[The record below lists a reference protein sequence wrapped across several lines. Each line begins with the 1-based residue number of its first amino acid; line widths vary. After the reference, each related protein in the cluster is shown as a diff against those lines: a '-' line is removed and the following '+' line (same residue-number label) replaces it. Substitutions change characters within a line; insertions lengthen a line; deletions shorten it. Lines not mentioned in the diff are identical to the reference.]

1 MGWCKARLMTAARRT
16 VKGCLMYNVAT
27 NAVCFQG
34 WRRTCRGASMAEE
47 QAHTLPLFGDEEVGP
62 AEQAETAAKPL
73 ERQPLLM
80 IMDGHAMVHRSFR
93 AISTQRHLTVN
104 ATGEDVTGV
113 YGFTNVFLRALQE
126 WNPAYCAIAFD
137 TSAPTFRHKQFEE
150 YKAQREST
158 PEELRPQFGR
168 VKELMESFGVAVYEL
183 EGWEADDVIGTLSAQ
198 AEKMGLDSVIL
209 TGDRDTFQ
217 LISPKVKVDLASS
230 IQDRRVYDEAELAER
245 YSGLTSAQQPD
256 FKALLGDSSD
266 NIPGVPK
273 VGEKTAITL
282 LNDYKNLEGI
292 YEHIDEVSRPS
303 VKQSLEEFK
312 ERAFFNREIMTI
324 DRNSPVE
331 LDLERAKFGEFD
343 RDAVVKFMTELEF
356 FTIIPRIPETD
367 SSQGTSTAA
376 DSPIQAPGEGAD
388 YTVVRTKEQL
398 AQLVVAL
405 KDAGRFS
412 FDTETTGLDA
422 VQSGLVGLSF
432 STEPSVAW
440 YVPVGHSEGEQLPME
455 EVLAELRPL
464 FESPDISK
472 CAHNANY
479 DMTVLASHG
488 IICQGVDFDTMVA
501 AHLLSRGQLG
511 LKNLALDVLGQEMTP
526 ITELIGTGRK
536 QITFDQVDI
545 DQAAPYA
552 AADADMTGRL
562 REAFE
567 EPIVRDGLS
576 SLMTDLEM
584 PLVPALV
591 TMQRHGIK
599 LDTALLREMSDDLSQ
614 QMGQVEEELYKSI
627 GHTVNINS
635 PQQLSDLL
643 FKEIGLPKTKR
654 TKTGFSTDANS
665 LESLKGLHPVVDQIL
680 EYRQVSKLKSTY
692 VDALPDMVNPGTGRV
707 HTSYNQTGSATG
719 RMSSSDPNL
728 QNIPIRTELGRQV
741 RRAFVAEGAPDW
753 LLFSADYSQIELRVL
768 AHISQD
774 PGLLEA
780 FQRGED
786 IHASTASL
794 MFDVPLNDVDSEQR
808 RIAKVLNFGVIYGLS
823 PHGISQQ
830 TGFSREEGASFIET
844 YFAKYPGIN
853 QYLEEVK
860 AKARAEQYVE
870 TLLGR
875 RRYLPDINSSNFNVR
890 GGAERMAINMPIQGT
905 AADIMKLAM
914 IRVQKRLEEENLETK
929 MLLQVHD
936 ELVFETPKE
945 EMDALRDLVFDEMP
959 GAMDLDV
966 ILKVDAKWGI
976 TWGDME

>member
-1 MGWCKARLMTAARRT
+1 
-16 VKGCLMYNVAT
+16 
-27 NAVCFQG
+27 
-34 WRRTCRGASMAEE
+34 MADE
-47 QAHTLPLFGDEEVGP
+47 QAHTIPMFGDDQPELAATPDASATPVAP
-62 AEQAETAAKPL
+62 ALKKRE
-73 ERQPLLM
+73 PLLM

-113 YGFTNVFLRALQE
+113 YGFANVFLRALNE

-137 TSAPTFRHKQFEE
+137 LSAPTFRHKQFPE
-150 YKAQREST
+150 YKGQREST

-168 VKELMESFGVAVYEL
+168 VKQLMESFGVPVFEL
-183 EGWEADDVIGTLSAQ
+183 EGWEADDVIGTLAAQ
-198 AEKMGLDSVIL
+198 AEKIGMDSVIL

-217 LISPKVKVDLASS
+217 LISRRVRVDLASS
-230 IQDRRVYDEAELAER
+230 IQDRKVYDEEALMER
-245 YSGLTSAQQPD
+245 YSGLTAAQQTD

-273 VGEKTAITL
+273 VGEKTAIAL
-282 LNDYKNLEGI
+282 LNEYHNLEGI
-292 YEHIDEVSRPS
+292 YEHLEEVKRPS
-303 VKQSLEEFK
+303 VKSSLEEFK
-312 ERAFFNREIMTI
+312 DRAFFNRGLMTI
-324 DRNSPVE
+324 DCDSPVE
-331 LDLERAKFGEFD
+331 LDLENAKFGNFD
-343 RDAVVKFMTELEF
+343 RNAVVQFMTELEF
-356 FTIIPRIPETD
+356 FTIIPRVPEPD
-367 SSQGTSTAA
+367 GSETSAA
-376 DSPIQAPGEGAD
+376 TENAPAAAPTEAVD
-388 YTVVRTKEQL
+388 YTVVQTKEQL
-398 AQLVVAL
+398 EQMLATLYE
-405 KDAGRFS
+405 AGQFS

-422 VQSGLVGLSF
+422 VQAGLVGLSF
-432 STEPSVAW
+432 STAPTVAW
-440 YVPVGHSEGEQLPME
+440 YVPVGHQEGEQLPME
-455 EVLAELRPL
+455 EVLAAVRPL

-479 DMTVLASHG
+479 DMTILASHG
-488 IICQGVDFDTMVA
+488 IGCQGVDFDTMVA

-526 ITELIGTGRK
+526 INKLIGTGKK

-545 DQAAPYA
+545 ETAAPYA
-552 AADADMTGRL
+552 AADADMTARL
-562 REAFE
+562 RLAFE
-567 EPIVRDGLS
+567 EPVVREGLS
-576 SLMTDLEM
+576 SLMTDMEM
-584 PLVPALV
+584 PLVPVLV
-591 TMQRHGIK
+591 TMQRHGIM
-599 LDTALLREMSDDLSQ
+599 LDSAGLREMSEDLRE
-614 QMGQVEEELYKSI
+614 QMFQTEEELYKSI

-643 FKEIGLPKTKR
+643 FNEIGLPKTKR
-654 TKTGFSTDANS
+654 TKTGYSTDANS
-665 LESLKGLHPVVDQIL
+665 LEGLKGLHPVVDQIL

-692 VDALPDMVNPGTGRV
+692 ADALPEMVNPATGRV

-728 QNIPIRTELGRQV
+728 QNIPIRTEMGRQV
-741 RRAFVAEGAPDW
+741 RKAFMAEGAPDW

-780 FQRGED
+780 FRRGED
-786 IHASTASL
+786 IHSSTASL
-794 MFDVPLNDVDSEQR
+794 MFDVPLNDVVADQR

-823 PHGISQQ
+823 AHGISQQ
-830 TGFSREEGASFIET
+830 TGFSREEGASFIEA
-844 YFAKYPGIN
+844 YFAKYPGISD
-853 QYLEEVK
+853 YLEHVK
-860 AKARAEQYVE
+860 VKARAEQYVE

-875 RRYLPDINSSNFNVR
+875 RRYLPDINSPNFNVR

-914 IRVQKRLEEENLETK
+914 IRVQKRLDDEGMKTK

-945 EMDALRDLVFDEMP
+945 EMDALKDLVFDEMP
-959 GAMDLDV
+959 AAMDMDV
-966 ILKVDAKWGI
+966 TLKVDTKWGL

>member
-1 MGWCKARLMTAARRT
+1 
-16 VKGCLMYNVAT
+16 
-27 NAVCFQG
+27 
-34 WRRTCRGASMAEE
+34 MADE
-47 QAHTLPLFGDEEVGP
+47 QAHTIPMFGDDQPELAATP
-62 AEQAETAAKPL
+62 AASATPAAPALKKREPL
-73 ERQPLLM
+73 VM

-113 YGFTNVFLRALQE
+113 YGFANVFLRALNE

-137 TSAPTFRHKQFEE
+137 LSAPTFRHKQFPE
-150 YKAQREST
+150 YKGQREST

-168 VKELMESFGVAVYEL
+168 VKQLMESFGVPVFEL
-183 EGWEADDVIGTLSAQ
+183 EGWEADDVIGTLAAQ
-198 AEKMGLDSVIL
+198 AEKIGMDSVIL

-217 LISPKVKVDLASS
+217 LISPRVRVDLASS
-230 IQDRRVYDEAELAER
+230 IQDRKVYDEEALMER
-245 YSGLTSAQQPD
+245 YSGLTAAQQTD

-273 VGEKTAITL
+273 VGEKTAIAL
-282 LNDYKNLEGI
+282 LNEYHNLEGI
-292 YEHIDEVSRPS
+292 YEHLEEVKRPS
-303 VKQSLEEFK
+303 VKASLEEFK
-312 ERAFFNREIMTI
+312 DRAFFNRGLMTI
-324 DRNSPVE
+324 DCDSPVE
-331 LDLERAKFGEFD
+331 LDLENAKFGNFD
-343 RDAVVKFMTELEF
+343 RNAVVQFMTELEF
-356 FTIIPRIPETD
+356 FTIIPRVPEPD
-367 SSQGTSTAA
+367 GSETSAA
-376 DSPIQAPGEGAD
+376 TENAPAAAPTEAVD
-388 YTVVRTKEQL
+388 YTVVQTKGQLEQML
-398 AQLVVAL
+398 ATLYE
-405 KDAGRFS
+405 AGQFS

-422 VQSGLVGLSF
+422 VQAGLVGLSF
-432 STEPSVAW
+432 STAPTVAW
-440 YVPVGHSEGEQLPME
+440 YVPVGHQEGEQLPME
-455 EVLAELRPL
+455 EVLAAVRPL

-479 DMTVLASHG
+479 DMTILASHG
-488 IICQGVDFDTMVA
+488 IDCQGVDFDTMVA

-526 ITELIGTGRK
+526 INKLIGTGKK

-545 DQAAPYA
+545 ETAAPYA
-552 AADADMTGRL
+552 AADADMTARL
-562 REAFE
+562 RLAFE
-567 EPIVRDGLS
+567 EPVMREGLR
-576 SLMTDLEM
+576 SLLTDMEM
-584 PLVPALV
+584 PLVPVLV
-591 TMQRHGIK
+591 TMQRHGIM
-599 LDTALLREMSDDLSQ
+599 LDSAGLREMSEDLRE
-614 QMGQVEEELYKSI
+614 QMFQTEEELYKSI

-643 FKEIGLPKTKR
+643 FNEIGLPKTKR
-654 TKTGFSTDANS
+654 TKTGYSTDANS
-665 LESLKGLHPVVDQIL
+665 LEGLKGLHPVVDQIL

-692 VDALPDMVNPGTGRV
+692 VDALPEMVNPDTGRV

-728 QNIPIRTELGRQV
+728 QNIPIRTEMGRQV
-741 RRAFVAEGAPDW
+741 RKAFIAEGAPDW

-780 FQRGED
+780 FRRGED
-786 IHASTASL
+786 IHSSTASL
-794 MFDVPLNDVDSEQR
+794 MFDVPLNDVVADQR

-823 PHGISQQ
+823 AHGISQQ
-830 TGFSREEGASFIET
+830 TGFSREEGASFIEA
-844 YFAKYPGIN
+844 YFAKYPGISD
-853 QYLEEVK
+853 YLEQVK
-860 AKARAEQYVE
+860 VKARAEQYVE

-875 RRYLPDINSSNFNVR
+875 RRYLPDINSPNFNVR

-914 IRVQKRLEEENLETK
+914 IRVQKRLDDEGMKTK

-945 EMDALRDLVFDEMP
+945 EMDALKDLVFDEMP
-959 GAMDLDV
+959 AAMDLDV
-966 ILKVDAKWGI
+966 TLKVDTKWGL